1 MKRSGLYL
9 FTIAIIVIAAV
20 WGISERRGY
29 SNIVGTEDFM
39 SNMVVAQLPEEMTR
53 NLCQEMESVL
63 SKAPIVLRV
72 SPTNEMEYS
81 FLSGKQSVS
90 VLEVFKGRDVF
101 VGQELSVNFPSWS
114 VILTDQYDTVQCGFV
129 NAMKR
134 NRDYLVF
141 LNDPFEALDGDVIYP
156 FYGDTYVAPMF
167 CYTDSSNRIIPMKE
181 GDPTYVPFSLVK
193 DNEFFVT
200 TENALQEMMR
210 VKRFMLDKYAIGN
223 GK

>member
-1 MKRSGLYL
+1 
-9 FTIAIIVIAAV
+9 
-20 WGISERRGY
+20 
-29 SNIVGTEDFM
+29 M
-39 SNMVVAQLPEEMTR
+39 SNMVVAQLPAEMTR

-72 SPTNEMEYS
+72 SPTNEMEYA
-81 FLSGKQSVS
+81 FLSGKQNVS

-114 VILTDQYDTVQCGFV
+114 IILTDQYDTVQCGFV
-129 NAMKR
+129 NAMKI

-156 FYGDTYVAPMF
+156 FFGDTYVAPMF
-167 CYTDSSNRIIPMKE
+167 CYTDSSNIIIPMKE
-181 GDPTYVPFSLVK
+181 GDPTYVPFSVVK

-210 VKRFMLDKYAIGN
+210 VKRCILDKYAIGN